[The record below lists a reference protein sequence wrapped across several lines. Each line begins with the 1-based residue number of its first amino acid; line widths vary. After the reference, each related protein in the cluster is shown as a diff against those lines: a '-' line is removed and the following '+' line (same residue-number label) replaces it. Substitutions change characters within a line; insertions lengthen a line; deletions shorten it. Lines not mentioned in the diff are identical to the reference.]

1 MLNKYKITK
10 QCLSTVLYI
19 VFIISF
25 SFYWE
30 CYWVWL
36 SNNAY
41 YYDWVEPFSEGFMD
55 YNGFHLYDELTAAD
69 RHYFYYNDSVS
80 WTWDISFI
88 FNEAYYSKVWIKY
101 TEDWYVWFL
110 SWYSYADNIWF
121 IKMSQFTNA
130 NNSQY
135 ANHYWDVD
143 LSWDEQTED
152 VYWVWIDKRWN
163 FHWKW
168 KVESEPFYSENYNE
182 WTTIWRPMPH
192 DRDWDGVDNDDE
204 DALISS
210 PSWPDVDNDWIPNG
224 ENDWDSDWDWWNDWE
239 ERCYWSDV
247 VDADSY
253 PIDSDTNTNWLYDDF
268 EASITSDCPGSETW
282 PDWDCDWD
290 SLTNREEQQYCSD
303 PMNTDSDNDWLPDN
317 IEAQVW
323 WDVNDPVD
331 WCLEDQI
338 DAGID
343 TDNDWYTDCRE
354 LFWIDISYTYSNEL
368 CNSVEVN
375 LSSVVLDMHNPDSD
389 SDGTIDW
396 LDINPVEYDID
407 WDQTPDWVDQNPLS
421 FGDCNPWDIITPD
434 DDNDWLPAWWE
445 DLYTNWANN
454 WSPDVWIITPWA
466 WECESVILPITWAF
480 SLDKFN
486 PDSDADIIWDWD
498 EDFDNDGFTNYE
510 EYLNWTNPNNWD
522 SDGDCISD
530 EIETIE
536 TCLDSN
542 NTFDADADSDWDWL
556 TNVSEV
562 SWIDI
567 SISLP
572 EECLAWSWSYT
583 KTVYL
588 DPCSDDFDTDNDWL
602 NDKFEIDNWL
612 DPMVPDTDWDW
623 VSDWIEYALIWVVVN
638 WELISDYLDCSEDLA
653 PQVTDLD
660 WLVDAFEI
668 KHSNWWDDW
677 FVYREGYLPI
687 NWNVWEFNL
696 TFNDMDKDSDNDDV
710 LDPDEDFDLD
720 WLSNID
726 EQTNWT
732 DPNNWDS
739 DWDLISDEQEVIVGL
754 DPTVLADWVW
764 DFDWDW
770 LLNIE
775 ETSWYV
781 IATVI
786 YDWTTIRTETWL
798 FKTSPHDSDSD
809 NDWISDLREIILWLD
824 PTNPDSDWDWVF
836 DWAELTMWSNL
847 RNSIVDVK
855 VFDWDIDGDLWIWDN
870 LPDMW
875 ESSYTNWKKTD
886 NKILKITTAWVE
898 EIDATEDYYKIDT
911 SQYNSNYSINNTE
924 NFPDYQ
930 EDFDWDWLDNFE
942 ELVNWTDPNNWDS
955 DWDLISD
962 WVEVSWWSDPS
973 NKTDWNQDSD
983 WDWISNSDELNWIE
997 ISVQTTWDAS
1007 CATWYTTTVFLDS
1020 WMMDTDQDGL
1030 SDKFEIDYGLDPSKP
1045 DTDWDSTIDGVE
1057 IALQKIDSNLWD
1069 NNSADPLKCWSDTGV
1084 KDSDNDGLYDI
1095 YEEFYSKWWKLK
1107 LWLLAAIRKQ
1117 DGILTWDDITDDFTL
1132 NKTEAWAWSLS
1143 NRNSDFDEDWLSN
1156 YSEMINWTNPNDWD
1170 SDWDLIS
1177 DFDEVW
1183 IMSDPNNYLDKSND
1197 SDWDYI
1203 TDANEINIHWT
1214 DPLLFDSDHDW
1225 LNDKLEI
1232 SLRLDPNNLDSDWD
1246 KIPDWIE
1253 YTMYKINTSFWDPW
1267 DKTVVIS
1274 DTDQDLLPDQWEN
1287 YYKNWSRSNLTGFI
1301 VTKDWK
1307 IPVDSKHDLSHI
1319 NSASVANSN
1328 DKIDSLIDFD
1338 WDWLVNLEELYYWT
1352 NPNNWDIDWD
1362 NISDKDDPFPN
1373 DKCNQDPYCLN
1384 WSRTYWDKDQDW
1396 ISDELEINWW
1406 EYATKWTVYDSD
1418 WDGLSDWYEKENSL
1432 NPLKKDTTWDWLSDW
1447 FGKYTES
1454 LWVWTT
1460 WNEGASFLESS
1471 WETLFETY
1479 INKLFE

>member
-224 ENDWDSDWDWWNDWE
+224 E
-239 ERCYWSDV
+239 
-247 VDADSY
+247 
-253 PIDSDTNTNWLYDDF
+253 
-268 EASITSDCPGSETW
+268 
-282 PDWDCDWD
+282 
-290 SLTNREEQQYCSD
+290 
-303 PMNTDSDNDWLPDN
+303 
-317 IEAQVW
+317 
-323 WDVNDPVD
+323 
-331 WCLEDQI
+331 
-338 DAGID
+338 
-343 TDNDWYTDCRE
+343 
-354 LFWIDISYTYSNEL
+354 
-368 CNSVEVN
+368 
-375 LSSVVLDMHNPDSD
+375 
-389 SDGTIDW
+389 
-396 LDINPVEYDID
+396 
-407 WDQTPDWVDQNPLS
+407 
-421 FGDCNPWDIITPD
+421 
-434 DDNDWLPAWWE
+434 
-445 DLYTNWANN
+445 
-454 WSPDVWIITPWA
+454 
-466 WECESVILPITWAF
+466 
-480 SLDKFN
+480 
-486 PDSDADIIWDWD
+486 
-498 EDFDNDGFTNYE
+498 
-510 EYLNWTNPNNWD
+510 
-522 SDGDCISD
+522 
-530 EIETIE
+530 
-536 TCLDSN
+536 
-542 NTFDADADSDWDWL
+542 
-556 TNVSEV
+556 
-562 SWIDI
+562 
-567 SISLP
+567 
-572 EECLAWSWSYT
+572 
-583 KTVYL
+583 
-588 DPCSDDFDTDNDWL
+588 
-602 NDKFEIDNWL
+602 
-612 DPMVPDTDWDW
+612 
-623 VSDWIEYALIWVVVN
+623 
-638 WELISDYLDCSEDLA
+638 
-653 PQVTDLD
+653 
-660 WLVDAFEI
+660 
-668 KHSNWWDDW
+668 
-677 FVYREGYLPI
+677 
-687 NWNVWEFNL
+687 
-696 TFNDMDKDSDNDDV
+696 
-710 LDPDEDFDLD
+710 
-720 WLSNID
+720 
-726 EQTNWT
+726 
-732 DPNNWDS
+732 
-739 DWDLISDEQEVIVGL
+739 
-754 DPTVLADWVW
+754 
-764 DFDWDW
+764 
-770 LLNIE
+770 
-775 ETSWYV
+775 
-781 IATVI
+781 
-786 YDWTTIRTETWL
+786 
-798 FKTSPHDSDSD
+798 
-809 NDWISDLREIILWLD
+809 
-824 PTNPDSDWDWVF
+824 
-836 DWAELTMWSNL
+836 
-847 RNSIVDVK
+847 
-855 VFDWDIDGDLWIWDN
+855 
-870 LPDMW
+870 
-875 ESSYTNWKKTD
+875 
-886 NKILKITTAWVE
+886 
-898 EIDATEDYYKIDT
+898 
-911 SQYNSNYSINNTE
+911 
-924 NFPDYQ
+924 
-930 EDFDWDWLDNFE
+930 
-942 ELVNWTDPNNWDS
+942 
-955 DWDLISD
+955 
-962 WVEVSWWSDPS
+962 
-973 NKTDWNQDSD
+973 
-983 WDWISNSDELNWIE
+983 
-997 ISVQTTWDAS
+997 
-1007 CATWYTTTVFLDS
+1007 
-1020 WMMDTDQDGL
+1020 
-1030 SDKFEIDYGLDPSKP
+1030 
-1045 DTDWDSTIDGVE
+1045 
-1057 IALQKIDSNLWD
+1057 
-1069 NNSADPLKCWSDTGV
+1069 
-1084 KDSDNDGLYDI
+1084 
-1095 YEEFYSKWWKLK
+1095 
-1107 LWLLAAIRKQ
+1107 
-1117 DGILTWDDITDDFTL
+1117 
-1132 NKTEAWAWSLS
+1132 
-1143 NRNSDFDEDWLSN
+1143 
-1156 YSEMINWTNPNDWD
+1156 NDWD